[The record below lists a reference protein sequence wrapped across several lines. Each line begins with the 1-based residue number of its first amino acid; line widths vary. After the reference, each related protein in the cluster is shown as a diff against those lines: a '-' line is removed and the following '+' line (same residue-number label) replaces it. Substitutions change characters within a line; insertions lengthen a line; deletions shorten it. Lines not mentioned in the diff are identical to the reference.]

1 MSVTYTTL
9 PLTSTTSTSSTSGSS
24 MLAKDDFL
32 KLLITQLQNQD
43 PLNPM
48 EGTEFATQL
57 AQFSSVEQL
66 ANINETLTDSV
77 TVNQLMT
84 QSIGNSLATTM
95 IGKDIK
101 ATGDSFTLSAGNS
114 IDLGYTLG
122 DDAATVTVKITD
134 AAGSVVRTMT
144 INNADKGDGTVTWDG
159 LNDNGSRMPDG
170 TYSFS
175 VSAVDSAGTTVDSS
189 SYITGTISAVRF
201 TTSGTVFIV
210 DGVEIPISQIL
221 EILNGKDN
229 G

>member
-1 MSVTYTTL
+1 MSVTYTSL
-9 PLTSTTSTSSTSGSS
+9 PLTSTTSASSTSGSS

-32 KLLITQLQNQD
+32 KLLITQLKNQD

-48 EGTEFATQL
+48 QGTEFATQL

-66 ANINETLTDSV
+66 TNINDTLTESV

-101 ATGDSFTLSAGNS
+101 ATGNSFTLSAGGS

-122 DDAATVTVKITD
+122 DDAATVTVKILD
-134 AAGSVVRTMT
+134 SAGSVVRTMT
-144 INNADKGDGTVTWDG
+144 INNAAKGDGTVTWDG
-159 LNDNGSRMPDG
+159 LTDNGSRLPTG
-170 TYSFS
+170 TYSFK
-175 VSAVDSAGTTVDSS
+175 VTAADSAGSNVTAS
-189 SYITGTISAVRF
+189 SYITGTITGVRF
-201 TTSGTVFIV
+201 TANGTVFVV
-210 DGVEIPISQIL
+210 DGAEIPISQIL
-221 EILNGKDN
+221 EILNGKGN